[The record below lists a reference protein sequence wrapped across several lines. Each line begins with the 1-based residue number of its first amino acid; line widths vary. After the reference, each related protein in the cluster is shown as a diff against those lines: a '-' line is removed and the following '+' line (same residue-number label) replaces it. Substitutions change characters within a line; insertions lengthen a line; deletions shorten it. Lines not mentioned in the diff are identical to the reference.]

1 MEYNTQREKLAI
13 SEYGRN
19 LQKMIDYVMTIS
31 DREKRT
37 KYAHAIVDIMAQMN
51 NLKDS
56 PDFRHKLWD
65 HLFIMSDFKL
75 DIDSPFGM
83 PDPETLAKK
92 PNPLSYPHGG
102 IRYHHYGRNIQL
114 IIRKAVEL
122 EDGPEKD
129 ALVKL
134 IANHLKKS
142 YLNWNRESVND
153 ELITKHLEVLSQ
165 GKLELAEDEQLN
177 KTSEILARNKRKAK
191 ITQRPQSNQRGH
203 TQGGQRAQS
212 NQRQNQHNR
221 RRNK

>member
-19 LQKMIDYVMTIS
+19 LQKMINHIMTVT

-75 DIDSPFGM
+75 DVDSPFGM
-83 PDPETLAKK
+83 PDPKTLAKK
-92 PNPLSYPHGG
+92 PNSLNYPHGG

-114 IIRKAVEL
+114 IIEKAVEL
-122 EDGPEKD
+122 EDGPEKE
-129 ALVKL
+129 ALTKL

-142 YLNWNRESVND
+142 YLTWNRESVND
-153 ELITKHLEVLSQ
+153 DLITNHLAVLSH

-191 ITQRPQSNQRGH
+191 ITQRPQSNQRTH
-203 TQGGQRAQS
+203 SNQRTQS
-212 NQRQNQHNR
+212 NLRQNQHSR

>member
-19 LQKMIDYVMTIS
+19 LQKMINHIMTVT

-37 KYAHAIVDIMAQMN
+37 KYANAIVDIMAQMN

-75 DIDSPFGM
+75 DVDSPFGM

-92 PNPLSYPHGG
+92 PNALNYPHGG

-114 IIRKAVEL
+114 IIEKAVEL
-122 EDGPEKD
+122 EDGPEKE
-129 ALVKL
+129 ALAKL

-142 YLNWNRESVND
+142 YLNWNRESVD
-153 ELITKHLEVLSQ
+153 DTLITKHLAVLSQ

-191 ITQRPQSNQRGH
+191 VTQRTQSNQR
-203 TQGGQRAQS
+203 TQSYQRTQS